1 MHSEIVT
8 TITTRIDLD
17 TFTPMTSMQVDC
29 EDDLPRS
36 VIYAAVS
43 GACRAAAGKA
53 DEMLNH
59 QPVAPES
66 LGDEDG
72 EDEQP

>member
-1 MHSEIVT
+1 MHSEIIT

-17 TFTPMTSMQVDC
+17 TLTPTTSVQVDC

-43 GACRAAAGKA
+43 GACHAAAGKA

-59 QPVAPES
+59 QPVAPVR
-66 LGDEDG
+66 LDDEDS